1 MALKHAFVN
10 PKADGGD
17 ATIARPSDWN
27 ADHVIDTDGMLL
39 DVNSNAGTTT
49 ATNKLRLRARSYANH
64 YVAELT
70 ANSGAGAPLQE
81 ALWQNAV
88 VQWHPTTATG
98 GLWTG
103 TTGGTT
109 NGTYATVA
117 PTFTDR
123 RTSQKRARYSNVV
136 TTANQVLGMR
146 NTEALWAL
154 STNAAV
160 GGFWYFARGGFGAW
174 TNGARFF
181 AGYNSGTNTA
191 TACPVVASDPSTV
204 GHSAGFGVDAA
215 DNGLISFIT
224 RNGTTVTKTSTGRTI
239 TSNSSY
245 DFFIYAPPAQTV
257 NVFWMIIDNLAQ
269 VVSSGTATTNLP
281 ANNQSL
287 MANFSASNA
296 ALTPVDSVQVELSR
310 IYCSSDW

>member
-1 MALKHAFVN
+1 MALRHTTVVAI
-10 PKADGGD
+10 PDDGTSPVG
-17 ATIARPSDWN
+17 SDEWN
-27 ADHVIDTDGMLL
+27 ADHVIDSLGMLL
-39 DVNSNAGTTT
+39 DVTIDAGTST
-49 ATNKLRLRARSYANH
+49 AANKMRLRARKYAEH
-64 YVAELT
+64 YVAEIT
-70 ANSGAGAPLQE
+70 ANAGAGAPLQE

-88 VQWHPTTATG
+88 VQWNPTTATS

-109 NGTYATVA
+109 NGTYSTVA

-123 RTSQKRARYSNVV
+123 RTAQKRARYSNVV

-160 GGFWYFARGGFGAW
+160 GGFWYVARGGFGAW
-174 TNGARFF
+174 TNGGRFF
-181 AGYNSGTNTA
+181 AGLNSGTNTA

-239 TSNSSY
+239 TSNQSY
-245 DFFIYAPPAQTV
+245 DFFIYAPPAQTT
-257 NVFWMIIDNLAQ
+257 NVFWMIFDHLAQ
-269 VVSSGTATTNLP
+269 VVASGTATANLP
-281 ANNQSL
+281 ASNQAM

-296 ALTPVDSVQVELSR
+296 ALTPVDSVQVEVNR
-310 IYCSSDW
+310 IYLSSDF

>member
-1 MALKHAFVN
+1 MALKHSTVVVV
-10 PKADGGD
+10 ADDGTSPVGTD
-17 ATIARPSDWN
+17 EWN

-39 DVNSNAGTTT
+39 DVNTNAGTTT

-109 NGTYATVA
+109 NGTFANLA
-117 PTFTDR
+117 PTFADR
-123 RTSQKRARYSNVV
+123 RTALKRSRYSNIV
-136 TTANQVLGMR
+136 TTANQVLGQR

-154 STNAAV
+154 STNAAI

-174 TNGARFF
+174 TNGGRFF
-181 AGYNSGTNTA
+181 AGLNSGVNTA
-191 TACPVVASDPSTV
+191 TACPVIAADPSTV
-204 GHSAGFGVDAA
+204 GHSAGFCVDAA
-215 DNGLISFIT
+215 DNGAISFLT
-224 RNGTTVTKTSTGRTI
+224 RNGTTPTKASTGRTI
-239 TSNSSY
+239 TSNSAY
-245 DFFIYAPPAQTV
+245 DFFIYAPPSQTA
-257 NVFWMIIDNLAQ
+257 NVFWMIIDLNNQTVA
-269 VVSSGTATTNLP
+269 SGTAVNNLP
-281 ANNQSL
+281 ASGTGL
-287 MANFSASNA
+287 MANFSATNA
-296 ALTPVDSVQVELSR
+296 ALTPVDSVQVEVNR
-310 IYCSSDW
+310 IYVSSDY